1 MIGRNYVDGRQMEQD
16 YYIWIKDLASGWC
29 SAYGSFDHLL
39 SYLYSRAFTFD
50 IPTDANRAAD
60 GVEMRLRFAEDNNE
74 YTYRDVH
81 LYLTQPCNMLEM
93 MIALSRRCEDHIM
106 SDPDV
111 GDRSGVWFWEMI
123 TSMHLNKM
131 TDDIF
136 DGSRAEDAVDR
147 VLEHTY
153 RSNGDGGL
161 FTIKD
166 PDHDMRYAEIWYQ
179 MNWYLAEHLQ

>member
-1 MIGRNYVDGRQMEQD
+1 MIERNYVDGRQMEED
-16 YYIWIKDLASGWC
+16 YYIWLKGLASDWC
-29 SAYGSFDHLL
+29 SAYGSFDKLM
-39 SYLYSRAFTFD
+39 SYLYSRTFVCE
-50 IPTDANRAAD
+50 IPNDNNRAAD
-60 GVEMRLRFAEDNNE
+60 GLEMRMRFVEETDG

-93 MIALSRRCEDHIM
+93 MVALARRCEDYIM

-123 TSMHLNKM
+123 TSMHLDQM

-136 DGSRAEDAVDR
+136 DGNHAEDAVNM

-153 RSNGDGGL
+153 QRNGDGGL
-161 FTIKD
+161 FTIAD
-166 PDHDMRYAEIWYQ
+166 PDRDMRDAEIWYQ
-179 MNWYLAEHLQ
+179 MNWYLAEHL